1 MAKLVLSMFVSLDGF
16 ICGPDGEFVPPAWS
30 DDLATHWS
38 GYAMR
43 HAGHFLY
50 GRVNFLF
57 NKSFWEAAESDPS
70 SPAAG
75 IDYAGQMNAT
85 PKTVFSTTLA
95 DDPGWNGT
103 VVRDDLVGAIA
114 RLKAEKE
121 KDLFLFGGAGIA
133 NSMIALDLPDVYRLM
148 VTPNLLGA
156 GKRLFEG
163 DTDRRSLELVESRPL
178 DTGAVILHYRRP
190 ERS

>member
-1 MAKLVLSMFVSLDGF
+1 MAKLILSMFVSLDGF

-43 HAGHFLY
+43 HAGRFLY

-57 NKSFWEAAESDPS
+57 NKAFWQPAESDPS
-70 SPAAG
+70 SPAANVP
-75 IDYAGQMNAT
+75 YAGQMNAT
-85 PKTVFSTTLA
+85 PKTVFSTTLEG
-95 DDPGWNGT
+95 DPGWNGT
-103 VVRDDLVGAIA
+103 VVRDDLAGAVA
-114 RLKAEKE
+114 RLKAQEE

-133 NSMIALDLPDVYRLM
+133 NSMIALDLPDEYRLM
-148 VTPNLLGA
+148 VTPNLMGD
-156 GKRLFEG
+156 GKRLFGGGTE
-163 DTDRRSLELVESRPL
+163 RRPLELIDSRSL

-190 ERS
+190 